1 MDPVIPAAPV
11 APVVDA
17 EDAAEVSHAPA
28 WFPPILLHIFYP
40 TSRKV
45 GFGWALFIV
54 STLATFF
61 MHKPSGDPKLD
72 ASTWLICVAFSSAL
86 IGGGTLPDS
95 KLDLERAKLNAGPA
109 APAGA

>member
-1 MDPVIPAAPV
+1 MDPVIPA

-28 WFPPILLHIFYP
+28 WVPTLLLHVFYP

-54 STLATFF
+54 STWASFF
-61 MHKPSGDPKLD
+61 SHKASGDPKLD

-86 IGGGTLPDS
+86 IGGGTLADS
-95 KLDLERAKLNAGPA
+95 KLDLERAKLNALPA